1 MAKSTFLKVR
11 LDAAEM
17 LHIEKQARLLSM
29 SKSQLARL
37 LLIGGAVAQPQ
48 QPTPAPTAPA
58 FDDLRLAALEAD
70 VTGMREALTQ
80 SAAAFDT
87 LLSQLNQL
95 LRVPT
100 FTEYRA
106 RLHAEAVEKRENE
119 TDEQF
124 LLRSA
129 QRYFL
134 AHGVWPDPSRSRAF
148 GRLPAGYDAARFP
161 KSPPR

>member
-1 MAKSTFLKVR
+1 
-11 LDAAEM
+11 
-17 LHIEKQARLLSM
+17 M
-29 SKSQLARL
+29 SKTNLVSFRATPEELAEIERVCRGL
-37 LLIGGAVAQPQ
+37 KISKSDYLRAVAFGGAPAQPQ
-48 QPTPAPTAPA
+48 QLVPASTAPA
-58 FDDLRLAALEAD
+58 FDDSRLSALESD
-70 VTGMREALTQ
+70 VAEMRDALRQ
-80 SAAAFDT
+80 SAGAFDT
-87 LLSQLNQL
+87 LLSQLNQI

-106 RLHAEAVEKRENE
+106 RLHAEGVEKRENE

-134 AHGVWPDPSRSRAF
+134 THGAWPDPSNSRTF

>member
-11 LDAAEM
+11 LDADDM
-17 LHIEKQARLLSM
+17 LQIEKQARLLNM
-29 SKSQLARL
+29 PKSQLARL
-37 LLIGGAVAQPQ
+37 LLTGG
-48 QPTPAPTAPA
+48 TPAQSQHLASVQVTPN
-58 FDDLRLAALEAD
+58 FDDSRLSTLESDVAEMRDALH
-70 VTGMREALTQ
+70 Q

-87 LLSQLNQL
+87 LLQQLNQI
-95 LRVPT
+95 LRVPS

-106 RLHAEAVEKRENE
+106 RLHADGVEKRENE

-129 QRYFL
+129 NRYFL
-134 AHGVWPDPSRSRAF
+134 IHGAWPDPTNPRTF
-148 GRLPAGYDAARFP
+148 GRLPQSFDAARFP